1 MSFAF
6 HLTCHCGVFSTMPP
20 PIPLHTH
27 THPRGPH
34 ISLLINLFTGLRAG
48 ETGRTRRSV
57 SSDQPTCLRLVINE
71 YHPGPQRVLR
81 CCKGPG
87 IIWIGA
93 CAIAICPSP
102 PPPRFSSIP
111 ANCHTGVHKHCCP
124 SAGQNTGQGP
134 VTPSYAFMKNQSFK
148 LSLCYTQL
156 RAKSH
161 CKGC

>member
-1 MSFAF
+1 
-6 HLTCHCGVFSTMPP
+6 MPLWCFQHNAP

-27 THPRGPH
+27 THPRGPQ

-57 SSDQPTCLRLVINE
+57 SGDQPTCLSLVINE

-102 PPPRFSSIP
+102 PPPLLVFPQSLPTATLVFTNTAAHLRGKTLARAQWLLHMRSWKIRVS
-111 ANCHTGVHKHCCP
+111 NCPFAT
-124 SAGQNTGQGP
+124 
-134 VTPSYAFMKNQSFK
+134 
-148 LSLCYTQL
+148 LS
-156 RAKSH
+156 
-161 CKGC
+161 